1 MRTTTRSLGSV
12 LVVAALALTASCGGD
27 DELPFDDL
35 DDLDDIVDESETN
48 DTNDD
53 ANDDANSDDND
64 DQSADGPGFGNFE
77 SGEIVLT
84 GAEEATYAVGDPAL
98 GFVSGGGCG
107 GENYGISVNVQNAE
121 GQFTMAQISA
131 DIDEDMSGGRTGTFP
146 VEEVSLLM
154 IPDGDMA
161 AARTYEG
168 PGTLDVIEHD
178 NAAPDFDL
186 NERRTVLSITGTL
199 EANGADDEPGTVELD
214 ADLVWIMGCP

>member
-12 LVVAALALTASCGGD
+12 LVVTALALTASCGGD

-35 DDLDDIVDESETN
+35 DDLDDIVDETET
-48 DTNDD
+48 DD
-53 ANDDANSDDND
+53 GANDD
-64 DQSADGPGFGNFE
+64 DQSVDGPGFGNFE
-77 SGEIVLT
+77 SGQIVLT

-131 DIDEDMSGGRTGTFP
+131 GIDEDMSGGRTGTFP
-146 VEEVSLLM
+146 VEEVSLLI
-154 IPDGDMA
+154 IPDGDMSSS
-161 AARTYEG
+161 RTYEG

-199 EANGADDEPGTVELD
+199 EADGADDPPGTVELD